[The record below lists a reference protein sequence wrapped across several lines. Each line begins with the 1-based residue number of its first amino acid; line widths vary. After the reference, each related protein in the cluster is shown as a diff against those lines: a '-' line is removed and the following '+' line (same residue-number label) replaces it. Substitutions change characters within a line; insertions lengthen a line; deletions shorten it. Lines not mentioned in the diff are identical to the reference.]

1 METIFKRRSV
11 RKYTDTAVSDEQLKQ
26 IIKAGMA
33 APSAKNSQEW
43 IFIVL
48 RDPAIYQKFSEVH
61 VNAFAMKTAQAA
73 ILVCADLSKE
83 KDPGQ
88 GWWIQDCAAAMEN
101 MLLEATDLGGLI
113 VARRASEGRPDRLH
127 ERRLQPAGRCG
138 TAGNYGSGRTDKV
151 PGSHRPVSGRSGI
164 LKYLRKCMG
173 KVEGQEWKVR
183 LTEKKLWIY

>member
-48 RDPAIYQKFSEVH
+48 RDPAIYQTFSEVH

-83 KDPGQ
+83 KIRTGLVDPGL
-88 GWWIQDCAAAMEN
+88 C
-101 MLLEATDLGGLI
+101 GGHGKI
-113 VARRASEGRPDRLH
+113 CFWRRQTLAWAHCGSACIRRKTGSLH

-138 TAGNYGSGRTDKV
+138 TLGIMALENRQS
-151 PGSHRPVSGRSGI
+151 PGKPSTGI
-164 LKYLRKCMG
+164 
-173 KVEGQEWKVR
+173 WKIR
-183 LTEKKLWIY
+183 YS

>member
-48 RDPAIYQKFSEVH
+48 RDPAIYQTFSEVH

-101 MLLEATDLGGLI
+101 MLLEATDLGLGSLWLGVHPKEDRI
-113 VARRASEGRPDRLH
+113 ACMKDVCSLPEGVEPLGIMALGEPTKSREAIDRYL
-127 ERRLQPAGRCG
+127 EDQVFLN
-138 TAGNYGSGRTDKV
+138 TYG
-151 PGSHRPVSGRSGI
+151 HAW
-164 LKYLRKCMG
+164 G
-173 KVEGQEWKVR
+173 K
-183 LTEKKLWIY
+183 